1 MNLRTDKTMW
11 KNPVRQTLAAFAAT
25 LALPALAGIVT
36 GTATYRERI
45 ALPPDAVFEVTLQD
59 VSRAGAPAL
68 VIGRSTLDPAGQ
80 PPFHFGVAYQDQ
92 AIEPGHRYAVRA
104 VVRQHGRLLFTTDT
118 HVPALDGNNAPLQ
131 LQLVSA
137 SRGKEKPSEKAAA
150 QVPDSPLRGTYW
162 KLTRLG
168 DMPVSVAE
176 RQREPHLILATHEA
190 RLSGNGGC
198 NSLMGGY
205 EADGDRLRFKG
216 LAGTMMACAQGMAQE
231 TQFLHALETVRRYRI
246 AGRQLDLLGADN
258 AVVAS
263 FESVALR

>member
-1 MNLRTDKTMW
+1 MS
-11 KNPVRQTLAAFAAT
+11 KNPVRQTLAAIVAA
-25 LALPALAGIVT
+25 LALPALAGTVT
-36 GTATYRERI
+36 GTAAYRERI

-59 VSRAGAPAL
+59 VSRAGAPAK

-104 VVRQHGRLLFTTDT
+104 VIRQHGRLLFTTDT
-118 HVPALDGNNAPLQ
+118 HVPALDGSNAPLQ

-137 SRGKEKPSEKAAA
+137 SRGEGKPSA

-162 KLTRLG
+162 KLTRIG
-168 DMPVSVAE
+168 DAPVSVAE
-176 RQREPHLILATHEA
+176 HQREPHLILATDEA

-198 NSLMGGY
+198 NSLMGGF
-205 EADGDRLRFKG
+205 EVDGDQLRIKG

-231 TQFLHALETVRRYRI
+231 TQILRALETVRRYRI
-246 AGRQLDLLGADN
+246 AGHQLDLLGADN
-258 AVVAS
+258 VVVAR
-263 FESVALR
+263 FEAVAQR